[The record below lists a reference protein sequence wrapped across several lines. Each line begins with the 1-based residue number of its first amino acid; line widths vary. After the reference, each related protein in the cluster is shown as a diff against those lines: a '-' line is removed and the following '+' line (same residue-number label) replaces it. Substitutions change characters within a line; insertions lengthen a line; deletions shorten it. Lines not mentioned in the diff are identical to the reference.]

1 MSSLEKNQ
9 LKKQGET
16 LDRVEKTQK
25 KIDEKLRAIKIDD
38 FINRLNDIETLTN
51 ESYSKAKIDELL
63 GKIRLTTLSNTKSVG
78 VAIDESK
85 KLKNRMDERIEKT
98 QEQDRLH
105 DKEIASI
112 WAHLKEQLES
122 SRKAR

>member
-78 VAIDESK
+78 VAIDEAK